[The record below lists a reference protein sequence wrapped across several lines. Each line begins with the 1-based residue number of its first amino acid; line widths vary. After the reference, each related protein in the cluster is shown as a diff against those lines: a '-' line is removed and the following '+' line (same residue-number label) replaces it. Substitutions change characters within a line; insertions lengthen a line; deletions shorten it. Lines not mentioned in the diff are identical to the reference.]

1 MGVDEKIDSTTF
13 LESLLILW
21 FLLMKSNLV
30 VPTGIE
36 PVTLGLWV
44 LRSNQLSYGTTFWRK
59 GQDSNLRSVNL
70 PVFKTGAIN
79 HSATLPLTII
89 PEIFFPVKWKIILGK
104 LARKPNKKWKI
115 SLSKPIRN
123 NKKDLLNSI
132 KNSAK
137 TPARSNLLRFPQ
149 KGAREGSF

>member
-1 MGVDEKIDSTTF
+1 M
-13 LESLLILW
+13 
-21 FLLMKSNLV
+21 V

-44 LRSNQLSYGTTFWRK
+44 LRSNQLSYGTTVWRK

-89 PEIFFPVKWKIILGK
+89 PEIFFPV
-104 LARKPNKKWKI
+104 KWKI

>member
-1 MGVDEKIDSTTF
+1 
-13 LESLLILW
+13 
-21 FLLMKSNLV
+21 MKSNLV

-44 LRSNQLSYGTTFWRK
+44 LRSNQLSYGTTVWRK

-89 PEIFFPVKWKIILGK
+89 PEKFFPVKWKIIQEPAKAPSEIK
-104 LARKPNKKWKI
+104 LR
-115 SLSKPIRN
+115 
-123 NKKDLLNSI
+123 
-132 KNSAK
+132 
-137 TPARSNLLRFPQ
+137 
-149 KGAREGSF
+149 

>member
-1 MGVDEKIDSTTF
+1 
-13 LESLLILW
+13 
-21 FLLMKSNLV
+21 MKSNLV

-79 HSATLPLTII
+79 HSATLPPTII
-89 PEIFFPVKWKIILGK
+89 TENILPVKWKIILGK

-115 SLSKPIRN
+115 ILGKLAR
-123 NKKDLLNSI
+123 
-132 KNSAK
+132 K
-137 TPARSNLLRFPQ
+137 TQ
-149 KGAREGSF
+149 Q

>member
-1 MGVDEKIDSTTF
+1 
-13 LESLLILW
+13 
-21 FLLMKSNLV
+21 MKSNLV

-89 PEIFFPVKWKIILGK
+89 TEKFFPVKWKIILGK
-104 LARKPNKKWKI
+104 PARK
-115 SLSKPIRN
+115 
-123 NKKDLLNSI
+123 
-132 KNSAK
+132 
-137 TPARSNLLRFPQ
+137 TQ
-149 KGAREGSF
+149 Q